1 MLFAESHLKDRRFVS
16 NRSIVMNA
24 FKVMRR
30 RVTRH
35 NGI

>member
-1 MLFAESHLKDRRFVS
+1 LFS
-16 NRSIVMNA
+16 NRSIEMIA
-24 FKVMRR
+24 FKVRRR